1 MRAEVYAY
9 IKQKIAELPNCGSL
23 RYLKKHD
30 LDRYFDQM
38 VATVYL
44 YTRPKKERSQ
54 VNYLVETVVAMGN
67 TIRNRMKE
75 RRDSA
80 LAARTGAFFLSIF
93 EELDILRVLMS
104 KGNNG
109 HQAYIVEVLQD
120 DVLRS
125 LWSELD
131 PHQIEKMPGE
141 VPYAPWTSYKH
152 ETGLYAI
159 KTGNQ
164 QVIESISPETHPIVF
179 DALNKPQTV
188 IWRINKDIY
197 NIFNWALKNKTEA
210 FSDIW
215 LQTNPEAVKT
225 KLREAQTLYDMAA
238 KFLDSQICHR
248 YYFDFRGRRYTNTAY
263 LNETGSDAAKGLL
276 QRADKKPITK
286 DGFFWLMVNIASN
299 GAMSTSDGKKT
310 DKLPLKLRFEWS
322 LDNEEILLS
331 YAENPKVN
339 QGWMKADKPWQFLAG
354 CFELLK
360 FRKWQSAMQ
369 ELGVEFDEYGYE
381 SHAEAYLDGTTNGSQ
396 HLCALTRD
404 ETTAPYVNLVKQ
416 EYPGDLYSYVA
427 KSVWEKIEQEVN
439 RLEPEELED
448 IEGFLDDLIE
458 LKKAINVS
466 QPKSQVRKEAI
477 EKIQKFKQENAHS
490 MAIASAVFWNRIKD
504 LKERRKIVKRNT
516 MTIP

>member
-1 MRAEVYAY
+1 MRNL
-9 IKQKIAELPNCGSL
+9 IKTILYESILDAPANSSVA
-23 RYLKKHD
+23 YLKKHD
-30 LDRYFDQM
+30 IEKYLDS
-38 VATVYL
+38 VISVLYL
-44 YTRPKKERSQ
+44 YTRPKKNKITSIFFTE
-54 VNYLVETVVAMGN
+54 VVVALGN
-67 TIRNRMKE
+67 TIRNRLKE
-75 RRDSA
+75 RRDSGI
-80 LAARTGAFFLSIF
+80 AARTGALVLHVF
-93 EELDILRVLMS
+93 EDLEFLRVIMS
-104 KGNNG
+104 KGLNG
-109 HQAYIVEVLQD
+109 HQSYVIEVLND
-120 DVLRS
+120 DALRE
-125 LWSELD
+125 LWSKLD

-225 KLREAQTLYDMAA
+225 KLREAQTLYDMAT
-238 KFLDSQICHR
+238 KFLDSQICHQ